1 MGAFYNKINLLLLL
15 VILSCSQLLAIIVP
29 IPLEERIKY
38 STQIVIA
45 TLVEQQSY
53 WDIGKK
59 NIYTSNRFEV
69 TAYLKH
75 GMVQSHIYMTTLG
88 GIVEEDAQMVFP
100 TIQLEIGVSYCL
112 LLDASLEKQLP
123 LEVTSSRTAATAYF
137 QPVAYVQGV
146 LPLKDGQYV
155 DSFSETNWTEA
166 HLVNKIKRHVQF
178 SPITPTGT
186 TFTPRTQGTPEQSL
200 SRSSNH
206 LSLSNGAGR
215 TTSTFYAGTIDV
227 DKEMIISGSGFGNQ
241 VGFLQFTNS
250 NTGGIDMGLI
260 TYETDIVYWTD
271 EEIRVKIPSFAGTGV
286 VEVKNAAGSI
296 VGSADMIIEWSLKPV
311 YSTYRGFEERTRQQ
325 AKLLNVNE
333 EGGYTILLNTTSGF
347 AGHIEAVDAFE
358 RALNTW
364 QCETKVNWELD
375 KSGVATGIEKDD
387 LCVIAYSTSLPQG
400 VLGLATTRY
409 KALGNSRCSKMNT
422 LWSVKEF
429 DIELMPESHLFKGYS
444 WNFSTDQPTAFQFDF
459 ESIVLHELG
468 HAHGM
473 GHVINEEHV
482 MHFAIANGQSRR
494 SISHKEAEGA
504 IHKIAFSM
512 EDNCIT
518 SGNPMQP
525 YPENCGASQSSN
537 TAAITTAPIKLLIE
551 GFYDANSTD
560 MHTALATGELLP
572 TSQPFGNSPF
582 NYQGTEQLG
591 VSMDDIVD
599 WVFVQLRDANDKD
612 VVVHQ
617 KAALLRKD
625 GFLVNEKG
633 GETIDFGV
641 SRQSSYY
648 IAVYHKS
655 HLPVLSSAPHL
666 FTADNTSTICDFT
679 ASEASAMGIDQLKN
693 MQGKFALNAGDFD
706 NNGIINNQDFNIWK
720 QYGAAVNSY
729 LSADAD
735 GNGIINNQDYNLWK
749 ANRSKVSILL
759 E

>member
-1 MGAFYNKINLLLLL
+1 MGAFYSKINLLIIL
-15 VILSCSQLLAIIVP
+15 VILSCSKLLAIIVP
-29 IPLEERIKY
+29 IPLEERIQH
-38 STQIVIA
+38 STQIVLA

-59 NIYTSNRFEV
+59 NIYTSNLFEI
-69 TAYLKH
+69 TAYLKQ
-75 GMVQSHIYMTTLG
+75 GTTKSYIQMITLG
-88 GIVEEDAQMVFP
+88 GVIGADAQTVFP
-100 TIQLEIGVSYCL
+100 AIQLEIGVAYCL
-112 LLDASLEKQLP
+112 LLEAPIEKQLP
-123 LEVTSSRTAATAYF
+123 LEVASARTAATAYF
-137 QPVAYVQGV
+137 QPVAYMQGV
-146 LPLKDGQYV
+146 LPLKDGKYI
-155 DSFSETNWTEA
+155 DSFSKTNWTETN
-166 HLVNKIKRHVQF
+166 LVNTIKRQVQF
-178 SPITPTGT
+178 SPVTPVGT
-186 TFTPRTQGTPEQSL
+186 TFSPRTNGIVQQSL
-200 SRSSNH
+200 SRSG
-206 LSLSNGAGR
+206 LILSNGSGEP
-215 TTSTFYAGTIDV
+215 TSTFYAGTIDT

-260 TYETDIVYWTD
+260 TYETDIVYWND
-271 EEIRVKIPSFAGTGV
+271 GEIRAKIPSFAGTGV
-286 VEVKNAAGSI
+286 VEVKNATGNI
-296 VGSADMIIEWSLKPV
+296 VGRADIIIEWSLNPV
-311 YSTYRGFEERTRQQ
+311 YSTYRGFEKHTRQQ

-347 AGHIEAVDAFE
+347 AGDAKAVEAFE

-375 KSGVATGIEKDD
+375 KSGVTTGIAKDD

-409 KALGNSRCSKMNT
+409 KALGNSRCNEMNT

-429 DIELMPESHLFKGYS
+429 DIELMPESHLFKGYG
-444 WNFSTDQPTAFQFDF
+444 WNFSTEQPTAFQFDF

-468 HAHGM
+468 HAHGL

-494 SISHKEAEGA
+494 NISTKEAECG
-504 IHKIAFSM
+504 IHKIAYSL

-518 SGNPMQP
+518 SGSPMQP
-525 YPENCGASQSSN
+525 YPNDCDAAQSGSI
-537 TAAITTAPIKLLIE
+537 TTITTAPIKLLIE
-551 GFYDANSTD
+551 GFYDIHSAD
-560 MHTALATGELLP
+560 MHTALATGQLLP
-572 TSQPFGNSPF
+572 SSQPFVDPPF
-582 NYQGTEQLG
+582 NYHGTEQLG
-591 VSMDDIVD
+591 ANIEDIVD

-612 VVVHQ
+612 VVIHQ

-625 GFLVNEKG
+625 GFLVNEN
-633 GETIDFGV
+633 GEEVIDFGV
-641 SRQSSYY
+641 SHQASYY
-648 IAVYHKS
+648 IAVFHKS
-655 HLPVLSSAPHL
+655 HLPVLSSKPHL
-666 FTADNTSTICDFT
+666 FTANNTSTTCDFT
-679 ASEASAMGIDQLKN
+679 VSEASAMGADQLKN